1 MKAGIISA
9 GEGSRLRSEGL
20 TTPKPLI
27 EVGGVPLI
35 GRLIQTFLRH
45 GITEIAC
52 IVNEY
57 SLQVKEYVESL
68 HLEIP
73 VRFVVKTT
81 PSSMHSLFALA
92 PYLQDGQFLLST
104 VDPIFDEKEFSDYLN
119 YCRLHPASD
128 GILAITRFID
138 DEHPLYVQLNEQH
151 QIESFSK
158 SGRTEWIT
166 GGMYVFSPV
175 IFREMEGALQNRIE
189 RLRNFLNF
197 LLSQGYCLEGF
208 PFSKI
213 VDVDHRHDIAVAE
226 KLLNLH

>member
-9 GEGSRLRSEGL
+9 GEGSRLRNDGI
-20 TTPKPLI
+20 TVPKPLI
-27 EVGGVPLI
+27 EVGGIPLI

-45 GITEIAC
+45 GISEIAC

-57 SLQVKEYVESL
+57 SPEVQRYVESL

-73 VRFVVKTT
+73 VQFVVKTT

-92 PYLQDGQFLLST
+92 PYLSDAQFLLST
-104 VDPIFDEKEFSDYLN
+104 VDPVFDERDFGAYLDY
-119 YCRLHPASD
+119 CKSHPSSD
-128 GILAITRFID
+128 GILAVTRFID
-138 DEHPLYVQLNEQH
+138 DENPLYVQLDNQRK
-151 QIESFSK
+151 IVGFSK
-158 SGRTEWIT
+158 SSQSEWIT
-166 GGMYVFSPV
+166 GGMYVFSPA
-175 IFREMEGALQNRIE
+175 IFREMDGALQHHIE
-189 RLRNFLNF
+189 RLRNFLNH
-197 LLSQGYCLEGF
+197 LLSKGYHLEGF